1 MRESTRIIP
10 RGAVLLL
17 LLLVAILAYPAL
29 RLLPD
34 ADSGWRTAAI
44 AGLVGL
50 GLLHFWVLPPR
61 RHEGPSARRRAWAG
75 YLAMGY
81 TSSLFVF
88 TLLRDLLLGA
98 DQALRWA
105 LGWSPSEALAGL
117 SAAAVPLLALAAS
130 LLGLYLAQRI
140 PPVRRV
146 DVALEGL
153 PEALHGFTI
162 AQISD
167 LHVGPTI
174 RSGFVEAVVARTN
187 ALEAHL
193 IALTG
198 DLVDGSVA
206 ALNTHTAPLGRLR
219 ARHGVFTVTGNH
231 EYYSGANDWVAE
243 YDRLGLN
250 VLQNRHVRIDHE
262 GASLILA
269 GITDYAAHHILPEHR
284 SDPDAAL
291 AGAPPGL
298 RVLLAHQPR
307 SAPAAAAAGAQL
319 MLAGHTHGGQFF
331 PWRWAVPLQ
340 QPFISGL
347 HRLGALTLYISR
359 GTGYWGPPKRLG
371 APSEISLL
379 RLVPAPGG

>member
-1 MRESTRIIP
+1 MRESNRIIP
-10 RGAVLLL
+10 RGAVMLL
-17 LLLVAILAYPAL
+17 LLLVAILLYPAM
-29 RLLPD
+29 RLLPY
-34 ADSGWRTAAI
+34 SEGPWRAVALAA
-44 AGLVGL
+44 LVGL

-61 RHEGPSARRRAWAG
+61 RHEGAAARRRAWAG

-88 TLLRDLLLGA
+88 TLLRDLTLGA
-98 DQALRWA
+98 ELLLRGV
-105 LGWSPSEALAGL
+105 LGWAASSSWAAI
-117 SAAAVPLLALAAS
+117 SAAGVPLLALAAS
-130 LLGLYLAQRI
+130 LLGLYLAQRV

-146 DVALEGL
+146 DVPLRDL

-193 IALTG
+193 VALTG

-206 ALNTHTAPLGRLR
+206 ALRGHTAPLGRLR

-231 EYYSGANDWVAE
+231 EYYSGADEWVME

-284 SDPDAAL
+284 SDPQAAL
-291 AGAPPGL
+291 ADAPSGL

-307 SAPAAAAAGAQL
+307 SAAAAAAAGAQL

-347 HRLGALTLYISR
+347 HRLGELTLYISR

-371 APSEISLL
+371 ASSEISLL
-379 RLVPAPGG
+379 RLVPARSS